1 MTEQNIEPNEGRELA
16 HRAAK
21 AWLDENELVPLV
33 LIALEVDE
41 PVEMVADR
49 LGDAVQLDD
58 VGMRT
63 VPAAAREF
71 LAGRLEQAARIEDQA
86 RRLQEMAEPAI
97 VAVGVPA
104 LEDGTPFESLVAAA
118 DYVTPQR
125 ESPVDRSRTS
135 WRKNWRRGGGPWPLL
150 KRRRLRRRTGDGHLG
165 SAKGTAAATRHRAQG
180 PAGAERGW

>member
-125 ESPVDRSRTS
+125 EFAGRP
-135 WRKNWRRGGGPWPLL
+135 KPNFLEEELEAGRRAL
-150 KRRRLRRRTGDGHLG
+150 
-165 SAKGTAAATRHRAQG
+165 AAAQ
-180 PAGAERGW
+180 AEAAKETDW